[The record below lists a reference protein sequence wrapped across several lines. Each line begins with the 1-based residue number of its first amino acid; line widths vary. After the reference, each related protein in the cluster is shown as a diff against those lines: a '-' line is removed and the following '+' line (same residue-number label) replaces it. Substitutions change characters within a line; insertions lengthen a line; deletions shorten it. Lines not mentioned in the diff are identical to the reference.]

1 MATTIYLEAFL
12 AGLFVTLIF
21 TFYLQPK
28 RAKLSC
34 PPSLK
39 SDFVIGHARVIPLER
54 EWEVFSQWGKQ
65 LNSKSVNAD
74 LLPTS
79 TKHSVH

>member
-1 MATTIYLEAFL
+1 MTTTIYLEAFL
-12 AGLFVTLIF
+12 AGLLVTLVF
-21 TFYLQPK
+21 TFYLRPK
-28 RAKLSC
+28 RQKPPC

-65 LNSKSVNAD
+65 LNSKSVDINMLRTLAN
-74 LLPTS
+74 
-79 TKHSVH
+79 HSMH